1 MQGGVFTETPADI
14 ISTRRLFL
22 DQHLE
27 YRFFDLEREN
37 LEILTDY
44 GVNLA
49 LNRCHLERK
58 HSDPMITKHWLLP
71 NLSYSKKKS
80 YQLARPGDSNDFFLQ
95 IFDVHERGLK
105 FLENQYIIIIKQHI
119 TTAMDPPNHQ
129 SRIEPLLDNN
139 FAFLDQ
145 ITSIPSATLEAQI
158 IPFHKF
164 LVLEAINLFKEFIV
178 ATTSDPPKDILDKT
192 NFFLPAVFK

>member
-1 MQGGVFTETPADI
+1 MFSRPAQDVRFVVLCVIVFCLFMQGGVFTETPADI

-58 HSDPMITKHWLLP
+58 HSDPMITKH
-71 NLSYSKKKS
+71 
-80 YQLARPGDSNDFFLQ
+80 
-95 IFDVHERGLK
+95 
-105 FLENQYIIIIKQHI
+105 
-119 TTAMDPPNHQ
+119 
-129 SRIEPLLDNN
+129 
-139 FAFLDQ
+139 
-145 ITSIPSATLEAQI
+145 
-158 IPFHKF
+158 
-164 LVLEAINLFKEFIV
+164 
-178 ATTSDPPKDILDKT
+178 
-192 NFFLPAVFK
+192 